1 MATIRVRD
9 WTKEKINE
17 IRDAESHSSH
27 DSVIKSLLKDRELAK
42 FAGESAEPA
51 GEAPS
56 IGRDRTADRAIEEM
70 AVVDELSVP
79 DNGVLFLWCPNCAM
93 EIAHMNVDGEMNVS
107 VLEMDCPHCLTNLD
121 QHAIVSIDIGYPLER
136 KLVEDGL
143 QADMK
148 TCVVDYWDRTLRTRA
163 ENTTDEGVGIEQLVW
178 QFGRYAR
185 EFAWEWPTEVPAV
198 GFEAGNT
205 YRNTMTDEYI
215 DVVEPVT
222 GNRNALNSFEVK
234 RYGLDTDPA
243 DVEPEIMDSSTI
255 VDLIVTR
262 SLLLEVQSAPSIE
275 RPDSGSEQSE

>member
-1 MATIRVRD
+1 MATIRVRE
-9 WTKEKINE
+9 WTREQINE
-17 IRDAESHSSH
+17 IRDIESHSSH

-42 FAGESAEPA
+42 FAGERAEPTTESSPSER
-51 GEAPS
+51 GEQ
-56 IGRDRTADRAIEEM
+56 TDRAIEEM
-70 AVVDELSVP
+70 TVVDELSVP

-107 VLEMDCPHCLTNLD
+107 VLEMDCPHCLSNLD

-148 TCVVDYWDRTLRTRA
+148 ACVVDYWDRTLKNRA
-163 ENTTDEGVGIEQLVW
+163 EDATDEGVGIEQLVW
-178 QFGRYAR
+178 QFGQYVR
-185 EFAWEWPTEVPAV
+185 EFAWEWPTDVPAV

-234 RYGLDTDPA
+234 RYAPGTDPSE
-243 DVEPEIMDSSTI
+243 VESEIMDSSTI

-262 SLLLEVQSAPSIE
+262 SLLLEVQSSPSIE
-275 RPDSGSEQSE
+275 RRGSESEQSS

>member
-17 IRDAESHSSH
+17 IQDAESHSSH
-27 DSVIKSLLKDRELAK
+27 DSVIKTLLKDRKLAK
-42 FAGESAEPA
+42 FAGET
-51 GEAPS
+51 GETTADASPS
-56 IGRDRTADRAIEEM
+56 GSDQPADRAIEEM

-93 EIAHMNVDGEMNVS
+93 ELAHMNVDGDMNFS
-107 VLEMDCPHCLTNLD
+107 VLEMDCPHCLSTLD

-143 QADMK
+143 RADMK
-148 TCVVDYWDRTLRTRA
+148 ACVVDYWDRTLRNRA
-163 ENTTDEGVGIEQLVW
+163 DTAADEEVGIEHLVW
-178 QFGRYAR
+178 QFGRYGR
-185 EFAWEWPTEVPAV
+185 EFAWEWPTDVPAV

-205 YRNTMTDEYI
+205 YHNTATDEYV

-222 GNRNALNSFEVK
+222 GNRNALNSFEIK
-234 RYGLDTDPA
+234 RYAPGTDPSE
-243 DVEPEIMDSSTI
+243 VEPEIMDSSTI

-262 SLLLEVQSAPSIE
+262 SLLLEVQSAQSIE
-275 RPDSGSEQSE
+275 RHGNESEESR

>member
-9 WTKEKINE
+9 WTKKKINE

-42 FAGESAEPA
+42 FAGDSAEPTA
-51 GEAPS
+51 S
-56 IGRDRTADRAIEEM
+56 VTSTDRDRPADRAIDEM

-107 VLEMDCPHCLTNLD
+107 VLEMDCPHCLSNLD

-148 TCVVDYWDRTLRTRA
+148 ACVVDYWDRTLRNRA
-163 ENTTDEGVGIEQLVW
+163 EDATDEGGGIEQLVW
-178 QFGRYAR
+178 QFGQYTR
-185 EFAWEWPTEVPAV
+185 EFAWEWPTDVPAV
-198 GFEAGNT
+198 GFEAGST

-234 RYGLDTDPA
+234 RYDSDTDPA
-243 DVEPEIMDSSTI
+243 AVEPEIMDSSTI

-262 SLLLEVQSAPSIE
+262 SLVVEVRSAPSIE
-275 RPDSGSEQSE
+275 RHDNGSGQPT